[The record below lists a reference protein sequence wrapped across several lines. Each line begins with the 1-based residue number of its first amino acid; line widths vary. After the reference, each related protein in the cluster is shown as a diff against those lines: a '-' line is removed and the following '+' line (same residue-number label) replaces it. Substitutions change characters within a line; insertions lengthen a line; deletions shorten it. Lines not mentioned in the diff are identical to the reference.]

1 MEEITPLKYQ
11 FGPLPPDEVLPRAGG
26 ANSHDGDLQDDRLA
40 GAPDDIPTTP
50 DSDGDPATLT
60 PQGLLDEDG
69 LPKGIAGGPG
79 DAPGTEV
86 VITGCLDY
94 DFGDDGPAASGA
106 FSWTTEGLP
115 ILTSQGEMISWTVS
129 DDGLTLSGV
138 DESGEPVL
146 TVTVTDPASGEYEA
160 ELHQGL
166 DHSDPTTEDDIVL
179 TLGYEVTD
187 GDGDTAKGS
196 LVLTVDDDMPTVTIE
211 GPEARNEDGS
221 LSGTWV
227 QDGGGDEQA
236 EIVVT
241 LPGDDTKYPLDTPI
255 DTDGGTLV
263 VKPDNT
269 WTFTPDEPGDGSPA
283 KVPGF
288 EITITDGDG
297 DSTTASYPP
306 ATDDTPTT
314 PDSDGDPATLTPQGL
329 LDEDG
334 LPKGIA
340 GGPGDAPGT
349 EVVITGCLD
358 YDFGDDGPAAS
369 GAFSWTTE
377 GLPVLTSQGET
388 VSWTVSDDG
397 LTLSGVDESGEPVLT
412 VSVTDPANGE
422 YEAELHQG
430 LDHSDPTTE
439 DDIVLT
445 LGYEVTDGDG
455 DTAKGSLVLTVDDD
469 MPTVTIEGP
478 EAPNEDG
485 SLSGTWVQ
493 DGGGDEQAE
502 IVVTL
507 PGDDTEYPLDTPI
520 DTDGGTLV
528 VKPDNT
534 WTFTPDEPGDGSPAK
549 VPGFE
554 ITITDGDGDS
564 TTASYPPAPD
574 DIPTT
579 PDSDGDPATLAPQG
593 LLDEDGLPKG
603 IAGGPGDAPGTEV
616 VITGCLD
623 YDFGDDG
630 PAASGA
636 FSWTTEGL
644 PILTSQGEMI
654 SWTVSDDGLTLSGVD
669 ESGEPVLTVTVTD
682 PASGE
687 YEAELHQGLDHSDP
701 ITEDDIV
708 LTLGY
713 EVTDG
718 DGDTAKGSLVLTVD
732 DDMPTVTIEG
742 PEAPNEDGSLSG
754 TWVQDGGGDEQAEIV
769 VTLPGD
775 DTEYPLDTPIDT
787 DGGTLVVKPDNT
799 WTFTP
804 DEPGDGSPAKPPG
817 FEITITDGDGD
828 STTASYPPATDDTPT
843 TPDSDGDPATL
854 TPQGLLDEDGLPKGI
869 AGGPGDAPG
878 TEVVITG
885 CLDYDFG
892 DDGPA
897 ASGAFSW
904 TTDGLPILTSQ
915 GEMISWTVSDD
926 GLTLSGVDES
936 GEPVLTV
943 TVTDP
948 ANGEYEAELHQG
960 LDHSDPTTEDD
971 IVLTLGYEVTDGD
984 GDTAK
989 GSLVLTVDDD
999 RPVIEATV
1007 DDDAA
1012 SMVEGGTQGGSWS
1025 GGVGAD
1031 EGNVVIRI
1039 PGVTDAFALGEE
1051 IATGTGTLVV
1061 APDGTWSFTA
1071 KEGLDQS
1078 QDPCL
1083 EFTIEGIDS
1092 EGDSARSSIKV
1103 VITDGAGPATP
1114 DSDGDPSTESVSV
1127 AVNEDGLPTGNAGG
1141 EGDLESSSDSASAN
1155 LGFDYGADGAA
1166 EQGAFRW
1173 ELDGLP
1179 ELTSR
1184 DSPVEFVVSSDG
1196 YTVMGNDADGERV
1209 LTINLADAE
1218 TGDVVVY
1225 LSKDVDHPEG
1235 GQENDLALELG
1246 YTITDKDGSTASGT
1260 LEVVINDDTPTITG
1274 IDPESFMAAMGG
1286 ATRAAALPLLAEEDE
1301 LAWNLGE
1308 PASSADISHATAVD
1322 ASGNMLDLRELL
1334 EDIDDLEGGEK
1345 VLAIADGDDT
1355 VVHVKLDGGLLQD
1368 GSNADVQVTLTG
1380 VSMDGS
1386 SDDFL
1391 VKLLESSQSDI
1402 E

>member
-1 MEEITPLKYQ
+1 MEDAVIVAVSGDVWIKDADGNLTVAEVGDRLEEGCVLVTGPTGMARIDWGKEGELLLVDANQKLSIPFGQGDGSDFQSGEPLEGERLDHLLQALDGGGSNDADIFPQSGSPGGVGDGNEGHEFVRLLRIVEEITPLKYQ

-115 ILTSQGEMISWTVS
+115 
-129 DDGLTLSGV
+129 
-138 DESGEPVL
+138 
-146 TVTVTDPASGEYEA
+146 
-160 ELHQGL
+160 
-166 DHSDPTTEDDIVL
+166 
-179 TLGYEVTD
+179 
-187 GDGDTAKGS
+187 
-196 LVLTVDDDMPTVTIE
+196 
-211 GPEARNEDGS
+211 
-221 LSGTWV
+221 
-227 QDGGGDEQA
+227 
-236 EIVVT
+236 
-241 LPGDDTKYPLDTPI
+241 
-255 DTDGGTLV
+255 
-263 VKPDNT
+263 
-269 WTFTPDEPGDGSPA
+269 
-283 KVPGF
+283 
-288 EITITDGDG
+288 
-297 DSTTASYPP
+297 
-306 ATDDTPTT
+306 
-314 PDSDGDPATLTPQGL
+314 
-329 LDEDG
+329 
-334 LPKGIA
+334 
-340 GGPGDAPGT
+340 
-349 EVVITGCLD
+349 
-358 YDFGDDGPAAS
+358 
-369 GAFSWTTE
+369 
-377 GLPVLTSQGET
+377 VLTSQGET
-388 VSWTVSDDG
+388 V
-397 LTLSGVDESGEPVLT
+397 
-412 VSVTDPANGE
+412 
-422 YEAELHQG
+422 
-430 LDHSDPTTE
+430 
-439 DDIVLT
+439 
-445 LGYEVTDGDG
+445 
-455 DTAKGSLVLTVDDD
+455 
-469 MPTVTIEGP
+469 
-478 EAPNEDG
+478 
-485 SLSGTWVQ
+485 
-493 DGGGDEQAE
+493 
-502 IVVTL
+502 
-507 PGDDTEYPLDTPI
+507 
-520 DTDGGTLV
+520 
-528 VKPDNT
+528 
-534 WTFTPDEPGDGSPAK
+534 
-549 VPGFE
+549 
-554 ITITDGDGDS
+554 
-564 TTASYPPAPD
+564 
-574 DIPTT
+574 
-579 PDSDGDPATLAPQG
+579 
-593 LLDEDGLPKG
+593 
-603 IAGGPGDAPGTEV
+603 
-616 VITGCLD
+616 
-623 YDFGDDG
+623 
-630 PAASGA
+630 
-636 FSWTTEGL
+636 
-644 PILTSQGEMI
+644 
-654 SWTVSDDGLTLSGVD
+654 
-669 ESGEPVLTVTVTD
+669 
-682 PASGE
+682 
-687 YEAELHQGLDHSDP
+687 
-701 ITEDDIV
+701 
-708 LTLGY
+708 
-713 EVTDG
+713 
-718 DGDTAKGSLVLTVD
+718 
-732 DDMPTVTIEG
+732 
-742 PEAPNEDGSLSG
+742 
-754 TWVQDGGGDEQAEIV
+754 
-769 VTLPGD
+769 
-775 DTEYPLDTPIDT
+775 
-787 DGGTLVVKPDNT
+787 
-799 WTFTP
+799 
-804 DEPGDGSPAKPPG
+804 
-817 FEITITDGDGD
+817 
-828 STTASYPPATDDTPT
+828 
-843 TPDSDGDPATL
+843 
-854 TPQGLLDEDGLPKGI
+854 
-869 AGGPGDAPG
+869 
-878 TEVVITG
+878 
-885 CLDYDFG
+885 
-892 DDGPA
+892 
-897 ASGAFSW
+897 
-904 TTDGLPILTSQ
+904 
-915 GEMISWTVSDD
+915 SWTVSDD